1 MHRQFRN
8 PIPGDATDPESLTAL
23 LEQYLLWME
32 THHYAQGTAAIR
44 RITLSKFLRWCHERT
59 ITKAKE
65 VTGEMVERYQRHLF
79 YYRKRNGEQLTVSS
93 QAHWLTAL
101 RSWFA
106 WMARQRLIHA
116 DPTREMQLP
125 REEKRLPRH
134 ALSQS
139 EVEAVLAQADPG
151 TPFGLRNRAILET
164 LYSTGLRREEVLAL
178 QLGDLDRERLTVL
191 VRRGKGNKDRFVPIG
206 ARALA
211 WLGKYL
217 AEARPALLGEVST
230 PNLFVTRT
238 GRRMTPN
245 QLSATV
251 RDYLEKAGVAKQGA
265 CHLFRH
271 TAATLMLE
279 GGADVRYIQA
289 MLGHVSLATTQ
300 IYTHVTIAKLREVH
314 ERTHPARLYRPA
326 GEGAEHRDSGA
337 QPRGP
342 ENPDGG
348 AAKRSHGPSDDLDDG
363 DDATAC
369 VV

>member
-1 MHRQFRN
+1 MRTHFRN

-23 LEQYLLWME
+23 LEHYLLWME
-32 THHYAQGTAAIR
+32 THHYAQGTVAIR

-59 ITKAKE
+59 VTKARE
-65 VTGEMVERYQRHLF
+65 VTREMVERYQRHLF
-79 YYRKRNGEQLTVSS
+79 YYRKRNGEQLAVSS

-106 WMARQRLIHA
+106 WMARQRLIEQ
-116 DPTREMQLP
+116 DPAREMQLP

-139 EVEAVLAQADPG
+139 EVEAVLAQADPR
-151 TPFGLRNRAILET
+151 TLFGLRNRAILET

-206 ARALA
+206 ARAVA
-211 WLGKYL
+211 WLAKYL

-238 GRRMTPN
+238 GRRLTPN

-326 GEGAEHRDSGA
+326 GEGAEGHDKAA
-337 QPRGP
+337 QPRSP
-342 ENPDGG
+342 ENLDDRTG
-348 AAKRSHGPSDDLDDG
+348 KRSEDPTDDLDD
-363 DDATAC
+363 DNDANAC